1 MTDADENKLALLM
14 DFENIAMGAKRA
26 QYKDFDVHLVLRRL
40 LDKGKIV
47 VKRAYADWER
57 YSDYKRVFHES
68 AIELIDIPQKH
79 YSGKNSA
86 DIKLVVDALEL
97 CYVKEHIDT
106 FVIASGDSDFS
117 PLVSK
122 LKENNKYVIG
132 VGVKNSTSDL
142 LIDNCDEFIFY
153 EDLVRPPQQPPAA
166 AIKSTLPKK
175 KQQAFALLLDA
186 IVSLKREN
194 KEMLWASMIKE
205 SIKRKM
211 PQFDEGY
218 FDFVTFSELL
228 EDAAAHKLVQLRK
241 DQKSGSYIVT
251 AFAKRRTT
259 PAAPEEGEAEEK
271 KPAARP
277 VARPVAR
284 ARSAR

>member
-1 MTDADENKLALLM
+1 MPATDESKLALLM

-57 YSDYKRVFHES
+57 YSEYKRVFHEA
-68 AIELIDIPQKH
+68 AIEL
-79 YSGKNSA
+79 NSA

-97 CYVKEHIDT
+97 CYQKEHLDT

-132 VGVKNSTSDL
+132 VGVKNATSDL

-153 EDLVRPPQQPPAA
+153 EDLVRPPQKTAA
-166 AIKSTLPKK
+166 AIKSTFPKK
-175 KQQAFALLLDA
+175 KQQAFSLLLDA

-194 KEMLWASMIKE
+194 KEVLWSSMIKE
-205 SIKRKM
+205 TIKRKM

-218 FDFVTFSELL
+218 FDYDTFSELL
-228 EDAAAHKLVQLRK
+228 EDAAEHKVVQLSK

-251 AFAKRRTT
+251 AFAKRRT
-259 PAAPEEGEAEEK
+259 AQNAGEREEEVVQ
-271 KPAARP
+271 P
-277 VARPVAR
+277 R
-284 ARSAR
+284 ASRSR

>member
-1 MTDADENKLALLM
+1 MAVSTQDEQRLALFI

-26 QYKDFDVHLVLRRL
+26 QYKEFDVHLILRRL
-40 LDKGKIV
+40 LDKGKII

-57 YSDYKRVFHES
+57 YSDYKRVFHEA

-86 DIKLVVDALEL
+86 DIKLVVDAIDL
-97 CYVKEHIDT
+97 CYAKEHIGT

-122 LKENNKYVIG
+122 LKENDKHVIG

-153 EDLVRPPQQPPAA
+153 EDLVRPPQAPSP
-166 AIKSTLPKK
+166 AIKSSLPKK
-175 KQQAFALLLDA
+175 KQQAFALLLEA

-194 KEMLWASMIKE
+194 KDILWASMIKE
-205 SIKRKM
+205 TIKRKR

-218 FDFVTFSELL
+218 YDYMTFSELL
-228 EDAAAHKLVQLRK
+228 EDAETHKIVELQK

-251 AFAKRRTT
+251 AFARPRASAT
-259 PAAPEEGEAEEK
+259 
-271 KPAARP
+271 AAR
-277 VARPVAR
+277 AEKE
-284 ARSAR
+284 

>member
-1 MTDADENKLALLM
+1 MPEADESKIAVLI

-26 QYKDFDVHLVLRRL
+26 QYKEFDVHLILRRL

-57 YSDYKRVFHES
+57 YSDYKRVFHEA

-86 DIKLVVDALEL
+86 DIKLVVDAIDL
-97 CYVKEHIDT
+97 CYAKEHIDT

-122 LKENNKYVIG
+122 LKENDKNVIG

-153 EDLVRPPQQPPAA
+153 EDLVRPPQAPSH
-166 AIKSTLPKK
+166 AIKSSLPKK
-175 KQQAFALLLDA
+175 KQQAFALLLEA

-194 KEMLWASMIKE
+194 KDILWASMIKE
-205 SIKRKM
+205 TIKRKR

-218 FDFVTFSELL
+218 YDYMTFSELL
-228 EDAAAHKLVQLRK
+228 EDAETHKIVELAK

-251 AFAKRRTT
+251 AFARPR
-259 PAAPEEGEAEEK
+259 AA
-271 KPAARP
+271 AARTEKE
-277 VARPVAR
+277 
-284 ARSAR
+284 

>member
-1 MTDADENKLALLM
+1 MPATDESKLALLM

-57 YSDYKRVFHES
+57 YSEYKRVFHEA
-68 AIELIDIPQKH
+68 AIELINIPQKH

-97 CYVKEHIDT
+97 CYQKEHLDT
-106 FVIASGDSDFS
+106 FVLASGDSDFS

-132 VGVKNSTSDL
+132 VGVKNATSDL

-153 EDLVRPPQQPPAA
+153 EDLVRPPQKTAA
-166 AIKSTLPKK
+166 AIKSTFPKK
-175 KQQAFALLLDA
+175 KQQAFSLLLDA

-194 KEMLWASMIKE
+194 KEVLWSSMIKE
-205 SIKRKM
+205 TIKRKM

-218 FDFVTFSELL
+218 FDYDTFSELL
-228 EDAAAHKLVQLRK
+228 EDAAEHKVVQLSK

-251 AFAKRRTT
+251 AFAKRRTAHT
-259 PAAPEEGEAEEK
+259 AGEREEEEVAP
-271 KPAARP
+271 P
-277 VARPVAR
+277 R
-284 ARSAR
+284 ASRSR